1 MYPMQWWA
9 ESASP
14 LVVMGLNFW
23 RDCGCTSCQCG
34 YIPELYITMYFA
46 FINLQISI
54 LNFSLHEFD
63 AKNNFA
69 RARAKL
75 CALWNVQMN
84 ETNIFLLHK
93 SNCKMQICISILPR
107 SVGGYLFFKLRLIWQ
122 FLKNPFLKRV
132 PNL

>member
-1 MYPMQWWA
+1 MRIPCNPMQWWA

-107 SVGGYLFFKLRLIWQ
+107 SVSRRVSIFQATIDLTASKEWQ
-122 FLKNPFLKRV
+122 S
-132 PNL
+132 